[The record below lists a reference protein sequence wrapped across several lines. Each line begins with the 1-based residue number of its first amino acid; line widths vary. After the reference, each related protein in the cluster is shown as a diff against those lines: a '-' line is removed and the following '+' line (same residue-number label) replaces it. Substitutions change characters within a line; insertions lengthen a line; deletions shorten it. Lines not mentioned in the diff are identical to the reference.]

1 MDRRIRQN
9 GLAHSPKWTSACMIH
24 HTCVHIRAGWKTL
37 RLGTRADG
45 GKAMGVGTPGA
56 HAAKASSPLEYI
68 HMYSVSCMRWSILA
82 NAPIHFGECACPFYR
97 MRLSILANILFHSM
111 LLHHSGIIL
120 GSMFL
125 DQHADQEQYLE
136 MFLVGPD

>member
-1 MDRRIRQN
+1 MHTYFVKMDQRMHDTLYMCIYSS
-9 GLAHSPKWTSACMIH
+9 GLGAFAAWA
-24 HTCVHIRAGWKTL
+24 
-37 RLGTRADG
+37 
-45 GKAMGVGTPGA
+45 PGA
-56 HAAKASSPLEYI
+56 PAPGKGSRAAKAPSPLEYI
-68 HMYSVSCMRWSILA
+68 HMYGVSCMRWSILA

-97 MRLSILANILFHSM
+97 MRQSILANILFHSM